1 MYIKYKKMYHVS
13 NKIHVKNKKTGN
25 IPVFI
30 FCFVRLE
37 GW

>member
-1 MYIKYKKMYHVS
+1 MFQIKYMS
-13 NKIHVKNKKTGN
+13 KIKKTGN

-37 GW
+37 GL